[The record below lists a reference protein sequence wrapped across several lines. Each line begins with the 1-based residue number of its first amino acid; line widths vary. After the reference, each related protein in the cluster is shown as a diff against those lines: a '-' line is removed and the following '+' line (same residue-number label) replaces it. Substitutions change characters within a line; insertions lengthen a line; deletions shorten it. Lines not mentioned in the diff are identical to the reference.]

1 MIPQLGWS
9 VAVQMA
15 TWVQEA
21 VASARNKRQQRMA
34 HAVADVGILVA
45 GLRHIDRLAYKFFVP
60 LQYFQPAGW
69 NQAKVAEWIDHLF
82 KLAYEDEVMP
92 RMRAALSTT
101 RSLIAE
107 QSDPHLQ
114 VLLERTADIADKT
127 CQLALDPLLDTE
139 SPGLSSA
146 WDAAPLSEPLQR
158 GVLPKLIALL
168 EEPDAN
174 FQEIRKIAHDFLDGP
189 AKLLRTLADEM
200 ETEFGRILA
209 IQQQE
214 YPTLAAPT
222 WVWETT

>member
-1 MIPQLGWS
+1 MTGGGWKGPPTW
-9 VAVQMA
+9 AV
-15 TWVQEA
+15 
-21 VASARNKRQQRMA
+21 SR
-34 HAVADVGILVA
+34 
-45 GLRHIDRLAYKFFVP
+45 
-60 LQYFQPAGW
+60 AGW

-222 WVWETT
+222 MGMGNYLMRMTEILDLPIDQRPRTSASAAVREEIMPGIGAGRCP

>member
-158 GVLPKLIALL
+158 GYFRNLSLYSRSQMPISKKFVK
-168 EEPDAN
+168 
-174 FQEIRKIAHDFLDGP
+174 
-189 AKLLRTLADEM
+189 
-200 ETEFGRILA
+200 
-209 IQQQE
+209 
-214 YPTLAAPT
+214 
-222 WVWETT
+222 